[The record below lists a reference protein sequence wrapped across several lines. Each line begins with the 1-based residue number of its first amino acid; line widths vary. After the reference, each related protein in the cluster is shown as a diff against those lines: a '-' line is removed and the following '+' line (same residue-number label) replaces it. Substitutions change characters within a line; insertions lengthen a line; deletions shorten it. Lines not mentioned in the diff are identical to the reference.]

1 MQGTKVLD
9 SPKFTLDTIIM
20 NFPKENRYAI
30 LDLALGSARN
40 LKSIIESTSQQLEDI
55 KNDDRMFTL
64 KWHEKFTLSF
74 VLIVLFLIAAPLGTI
89 IRKGGLGMPMVVSI
103 IMFILYYVINMIG
116 IKMGR
121 EGIVPEW
128 IGAWLASLVLLPV
141 GLFILYKAAN
151 ESAIFDQDKYKKVFE
166 RLKLWFKFN
175 RQDQSS

>member
-1 MQGTKVLD
+1 
-9 SPKFTLDTIIM
+9 
-20 NFPKENRYAI
+20 
-30 LDLALGSARN
+30 
-40 LKSIIESTSQQLEDI
+40 
-55 KNDDRMFTL
+55 MFTL

-121 EGIVPEW
+121 EGIVAEW

-141 GLFILYKAAN
+141 GLFILFKAAN